1 MVSTYFPGLFF
12 EFLLLFLQL
21 KNITIEN
28 GTKSKI
34 LFMLRKYLNTI
45 NKKTVVVQQF
55 FYLLDWMM
63 ISI

>member
-1 MVSTYFPGLFF
+1 MVSTYFPGVFF
-12 EFLLLFLQL
+12 YFLLMFLQL
-21 KNITIEN
+21 KNITIPI